1 MKKNYVMPQ
10 MEEMELDVK
19 TVMMANS
26 WTDVGG
32 ETDEMDARGNRGSWG
47 DLWD

>member
-1 MKKNYVMPQ
+1 MKENYVRPQ
-10 MEEMELDVK
+10 MEEIEFDVK

-32 ETDEMDARGNRGSWG
+32 ESDEFDAIGSRGSWG
-47 DLWD
+47 GLG

>member
-26 WTDVGG
+26 WTDVEG
-32 ETDEMDARGNRGSWG
+32 EGEPDANERRGSWG
-47 DLWD
+47 DLWN